1 MNSAKGPAGTAY
13 LPAADVL
20 RMLDIRA
27 QSLYAYVSR
36 GWIRSIAQ
44 PGRKDHLYFADDVEK
59 MRSRSSARAGHGVV
73 AAAAMQWGEPIVP
86 TTITRIT
93 EEGPDYRGYS
103 AVRLAEAGTSFEAVA
118 ELLWTGRLDDASLR
132 WPAVAP
138 RAAGC
143 ALAGPL
149 AAPAS
154 GQLLEIFS
162 LFTLQLG
169 MAPARTSTRAG
180 PSAAGRELIQ
190 TLTGC
195 FGYLSRQGQYCPMRA
210 GESVASSLLQALV
223 VEDSADNRA
232 AMDAILVLLADHEL
246 SPGAFAARVAAS
258 AGATLHNCV
267 ASAICTI
274 SGAHIGK
281 LYDGV
286 AGFLGHATSSAVL
299 MKRARGYHERGNL
312 VPGFGHPLYRNGDP
326 RARCLLETAR
336 RLPLQSRQL
345 QAIYQFIDR
354 AESAL
359 GIFPRQELGV
369 VALLLAMGAPAASAS
384 ALFALARVA
393 GFVAHVDEQRQSGT
407 LLRPRAKFIGQA
419 APGAA

>member
-1 MNSAKGPAGTAY
+1 MNSSNGPAGTAY

-44 PGRKDHLYFADDVEK
+44 PGRKDRLYFADDVEK

-93 EEGPDYRGYS
+93 EDGPHYRGYS
-103 AVRLAEAGTSFEAVA
+103 AVQLAGAGTSFEAVA
-118 ELLWTGRLDDASLR
+118 ELLWSGRIDDSAVR
-132 WPAVAP
+132 WPLIP
-138 RAAGC
+138 RRAG
-143 ALAGPL
+143 GPL
-149 AAPAS
+149 AGATATPAS
-154 GQLLEIFS
+154 GQLLDIFS

-169 MAPARTSTRAG
+169 MAPARLGARAG
-180 PSAAGRELIQ
+180 PFAAARELIQ
-190 TLTGC
+190 TLSGC
-195 FGYLSRQGQYCPMRA
+195 FGYLSAQGQFCPMRP
-210 GESVASSLLQALV
+210 GETVAANLLRAMA
-223 VEDSADNRA
+223 VEDNPENRA

-258 AGATLHNCV
+258 SGASLHNCI
-267 ASAICTI
+267 ASALCTI
-274 SGAHIGK
+274 SGTHVGQ

-286 AGFLGHATSSAVL
+286 AGFLGHATSAAVL
-299 MKRARGYHERGNL
+299 MKRARGYHERGNM

-326 RARCLLETAR
+326 RARCLIEAAR
-336 RLPLQSRQL
+336 RRKLQSRQL

-354 AESAL
+354 AEATL

-393 GFVAHVDEQRQSGT
+393 GFVAHVEEQRQSGT
-407 LLRPRAKFIGQA
+407 LLRPRAKFVGQA